1 MIRIYRRDAFAS
13 GGVDLCLGGWKQGL
27 NKVEMTRTL
36 RAGGLGLSQASQA
49 TGQLLE
55 GADVRIHL
63 SQFSSFEDA
72 RKTLCR
78 VGVEQVTQA

>member
-1 MIRIYRRDAFAS
+1 
-13 GGVDLCLGGWKQGL
+13 
-27 NKVEMTRTL
+27 MTRTL